1 MAPVEAVLDH
11 IDANLDQSL
20 DRLFSLLRI
29 PSISTDSSYAKDVRR
44 AAQVVAD
51 DVRTIGFNASVQDTP
66 GHPVVVGHARGGKRP
81 HVIFYGHYD
90 VQPVDPL
97 SLWEFPPFEPRLVEI
112 APGRKV
118 IRARGACDDKGQMM
132 TFIEACR
139 SWKAATG
146 ALPVDVSLLLE
157 GEEENGSESLPG
169 VIKTHRKALQ
179 ADHVLICDSGQ
190 WDRETPA
197 ITISLR
203 GMFHEEIVVRSA
215 DRDLHSGTF
224 GGAANNAIRVLS
236 RVIAD
241 LHDAEGRIAIP
252 GFYRGV
258 KELPK
263 QIYADWKK
271 LNLTAKKLLGPIGLS
286 LPAGEKGRMV
296 IEQIASRPTCDVNG
310 VWGGYQGEGVKT
322 VIPNEAHAKVSFRLA
337 AGQHPEVIQKL
348 FRTFVRKRIP
358 KDCSVEFIN
367 TKWTTPANVRW
378 DSEQVLSAR
387 DALSQ
392 EWGKKAVLIG
402 QGGSIPVAKD
412 FKETLGLDPL
422 FIGFGLKDDRVHA
435 PNEKYDLS
443 SFHKGIRSWAR
454 ILGAMS
460 RGAASSN

>member
-1 MAPVEAVLDH
+1 MAAAIDTVLSH

-20 DRLFSLLRI
+20 ERLFQLLRI
-29 PSISTDSSYAKDVRR
+29 PSVSTDPAYAPHVRE
-44 AAQVVAD
+44 AAEHVAE
-51 DVRTIGFNASVQDTP
+51 DVRTIGFEATVQDTP
-66 GHPVVVGHARGGKRP
+66 GHPAVVGHARGKKKP
-81 HVIFYGHYD
+81 HILFYAHYD

-97 SLWEFPPFEPRLVEI
+97 HLWEFPPFDPKLVEI

-132 TFIEACR
+132 TFLEACR
-139 SWKAATG
+139 AWKSATG
-146 ALPVDVSLLLE
+146 SLPVDISLLLE

-169 VIKTHRKALQ
+169 VIKANKKALS
-179 ADHVLICDSGQ
+179 ADHIFVCDSGQ

-203 GMFHEEIVVRSA
+203 GMFHEEIVIRTA
-215 DRDLHSGTF
+215 DRDLHSGSF

-236 RVIAD
+236 RIVGD
-241 LHDAEGRIAIP
+241 LHDKDGSIAIP
-252 GFYRGV
+252 GFYKGV

-263 QIYADWKK
+263 PVYKDWKK

-286 LPAGEKGRMV
+286 IPAGEKGRMV

-310 VWGGYQGEGVKT
+310 IWGGYQGEGVKT

-337 AGQHPEVIQKL
+337 AGQHPENIQKL
-348 FRTFVRKRIP
+348 FRAFVTKRVP

-367 TKWTTPANVRW
+367 TKWTTPANVAW
-378 DSEQVLSAR
+378 DSDQVLRAR
-387 DALSQ
+387 DALTE
-392 EWGKKAVLIG
+392 EWGKKAVLMG
-402 QGGSIPVAKD
+402 QGGSIPIVKD
-412 FKETLGLDPL
+412 FRETLGRDPL
-422 FIGFGLKDDRVHA
+422 LVGFALKDDRVHA

-454 ILGAMS
+454 ILGAM
-460 RGAASSN
+460 AQ

>member
-1 MAPVEAVLDH
+1 MATATDKVLDH
-11 IDANLDQSL
+11 IDSHLDKSVE
-20 DRLFSLLRI
+20 RLFSLLRI
-29 PSISTDSSYAKDVRR
+29 PSISTDSAFAPEVRR
-44 AAQVVAD
+44 AAEFVAE
-51 DVRTIGFNASVQDTP
+51 DVRTIGFEASVHDTP
-66 GHPVVVGHARGGKRP
+66 GHPAVVGHARGGKRP
-81 HVIFYGHYD
+81 HVLFYGHYD

-97 SLWEFPPFEPRLVEI
+97 HLWEFPPFEPRLVEI

-139 SWKAATG
+139 AWKAATG
-146 ALPVDVSLLLE
+146 SLPVDVSLLLE
-157 GEEENGSESLPG
+157 GEEENGSESLPA
-169 VIKTHRKALQ
+169 VIKANRKALK
-179 ADHVLICDSGQ
+179 ADHVFVCDSGQ

-203 GMFHEEIVVRSA
+203 GMFHEEIVVRTA

-236 RVIAD
+236 RAVAD
-241 LHDAEGRIAIP
+241 LHDKDGRIAIP
-252 GFYRGV
+252 GFYKGV

-263 QIYADWKK
+263 AIYSDWKK

-310 VWGGYQGEGVKT
+310 IWGGYQGEGVKT

-337 AGQHPEVIQKL
+337 AGQHPETIQKL
-348 FRTFVRKRIP
+348 FRAFVKKRIP
-358 KDCSVEFIN
+358 KDCSVAFIN
-367 TKWTTPANVRW
+367 TKWTTPANVTWNSDLVTR
-378 DSEQVLSAR
+378 AR
-387 DALSQ
+387 AALTE
-392 EWGKKAVLIG
+392 EWGKKAVLMG
-402 QGGSIPVAKD
+402 QGGSIPIVKD
-412 FKETLGLDPL
+412 FKETLGVDPL
-422 FIGFGLKDDRVHA
+422 LVGFGLKDDRVHA

-454 ILGAMS
+454 ILGAM
-460 RGAASSN
+460 AE